1 MNNRKAIVLNDK
13 SVKTIGRT
21 YLYNDTLWAAF
32 SGAGAEFIFTGKK
45 LEITVTGDFA
55 STAGND
61 ENYARIAI
69 YVDNER
75 VVDDMLDGKEKTY
88 KVLES
93 KSTECR
99 NVRIIKLSECAMS
112 TFGIKPVMIAED
124 EKIEPAPAKNIK
136 MEFIG
141 DSITCGYGV
150 DDPDKEH
157 HFKTATED
165 VTKAYAYKTALALNA
180 DYSMVSVS
188 GYGIISG
195 FTNDGNKIPEQTIPQ
210 YYDKL
215 GFSYNKFADSIT
227 VSETEWDFERYKPD
241 IIVINLG
248 TNDMNYATTDE
259 RKAEFEDGYLDFL
272 KKVRSLNPDSYI
284 FQTYGVM
291 GTSLEENI
299 ENVRRKYISETG
311 DERITFIPLTMQD
324 EDADGIV
331 ASWHPSPRTHSLVS
345 QKVTA
350 AIKETLGY
358 K

>member
-75 VVDDMLDGKEKTY
+75 VVDDMLDEKEKTY

-93 KSTECR
+93 ESTECR

-157 HFKTATED
+157 H
-165 VTKAYAYKTALALNA
+165 
-180 DYSMVSVS
+180 
-188 GYGIISG
+188 
-195 FTNDGNKIPEQTIPQ
+195 
-210 YYDKL
+210 
-215 GFSYNKFADSIT
+215 
-227 VSETEWDFERYKPD
+227 
-241 IIVINLG
+241 
-248 TNDMNYATTDE
+248 
-259 RKAEFEDGYLDFL
+259 
-272 KKVRSLNPDSYI
+272 
-284 FQTYGVM
+284 
-291 GTSLEENI
+291 
-299 ENVRRKYISETG
+299 
-311 DERITFIPLTMQD
+311 
-324 EDADGIV
+324 
-331 ASWHPSPRTHSLVS
+331 
-345 QKVTA
+345 
-350 AIKETLGY
+350 
-358 K
+358 

>member
-1 MNNRKAIVLNDK
+1 
-13 SVKTIGRT
+13 
-21 YLYNDTLWAAF
+21 
-32 SGAGAEFIFTGKK
+32 
-45 LEITVTGDFA
+45 
-55 STAGND
+55 
-61 ENYARIAI
+61 
-69 YVDNER
+69 
-75 VVDDMLDGKEKTY
+75 
-88 KVLES
+88 
-93 KSTECR
+93 
-99 NVRIIKLSECAMS
+99 
-112 TFGIKPVMIAED
+112 
-124 EKIEPAPAKNIK
+124 
-136 MEFIG
+136 
-141 DSITCGYGV
+141 
-150 DDPDKEH
+150 
-157 HFKTATED
+157 
-165 VTKAYAYKTALALNA
+165 
-180 DYSMVSVS
+180 MVSVS

-248 TNDMNYATTDE
+248 TNDMSYATTDE

-272 KKVRSLNPDSYI
+272 KKVRSLNSDSYI

-299 ENVRRKYISETG
+299 ENVRRKYMSETG

-331 ASWHPSPRTHSLVS
+331 ADWHPSPKTHSLVS